1 MVAVRGEKKDVGSLA
16 SLQKGITGGKKKSR
30 ALSAHTWHLQTH
42 KSDGFLL
49 CGTCDSANV
58 RKKKKKK
65 KESVSAK
72 QIALFRHSDLPVSAA
87 VAANAADA
95 KLDCGAAAR
104 KELHFAS

>member
-1 MVAVRGEKKDVGSLA
+1 MAAIRGKKDVGSLA
-16 SLQKGITGGKKKSR
+16 SLKKRNNRGQKKSR
-30 ALSAHTWHLQTH
+30 TLSAHTWHLQTH

-49 CGTCDSANV
+49 CGTYDSANV
-58 RKKKKKK
+58 RKIKKK
-65 KESVSAK
+65 KESFSAK

-87 VAANAADA
+87 VATNAADA

>member
-58 RKKKKKK
+58 RKKKEKKK
-65 KESVSAK
+65 K
-72 QIALFRHSDLPVSAA
+72 R
-87 VAANAADA
+87 
-95 KLDCGAAAR
+95 
-104 KELHFAS
+104 ASLQNK